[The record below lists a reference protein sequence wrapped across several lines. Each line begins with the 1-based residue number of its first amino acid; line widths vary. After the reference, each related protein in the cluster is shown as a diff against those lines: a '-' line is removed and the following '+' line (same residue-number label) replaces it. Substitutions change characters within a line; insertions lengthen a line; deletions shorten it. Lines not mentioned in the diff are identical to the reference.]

1 MKSVSQAS
9 GSSGGGGGGGE
20 TMSLVDAVKQAKA
33 GAAVKTTAADPE
45 DGLVME
51 TKLKIIEILQVRL
64 VRHLFGADLLDAHVK
79 SFLRSLLFVTVFFCS
94 KSREPHVKCW
104 QNLPWMLVFDFIV

>member
-9 GSSGGGGGGGE
+9 GSSGGGGGGGGE

-51 TKLKIIEILQVRL
+51 TKLKIIEILQVHVRL
-64 VRHLFGADLLDAHVK
+64 LRHVLGALVFEAHVK
-79 SFLRSLLFVTVFFCS
+79 SFLKVNFVCDCFF
-94 KSREPHVKCW
+94 V
-104 QNLPWMLVFDFIV
+104 

>member
-9 GSSGGGGGGGE
+9 GASSGGGGGE

-33 GAAVKTTAADPE
+33 GAVVKSTTADPE

-51 TKLKIIEILQVRL
+51 TKLKIIEILQVRRRTFGCIDHVL
-64 VRHLFGADLLDAHVK
+64 PVSDVAWLF
-79 SFLRSLLFVTVFFCS
+79 FL
-94 KSREPHVKCW
+94 
-104 QNLPWMLVFDFIV
+104 

>member
-51 TKLKIIEILQVRL
+51 TKLKIIEILQVHVRL
-64 VRHLFGADLLDAHVK
+64 LRHVLGALVFEAHVK
-79 SFLRSLLFVTVFFCS
+79 SFLKVNFVCDCFF
-94 KSREPHVKCW
+94 V
-104 QNLPWMLVFDFIV
+104 

>member
-9 GSSGGGGGGGE
+9 GSSGGGGGGGGE

-64 VRHLFGADLLDAHVK
+64 LRHVLGADLLDAHVK
-79 SFLRSLLFVTVFFCS
+79 SFLRSLLFVTVFFFAQRVGNHMS
-94 KSREPHVKCW
+94 KVGRICPGC
-104 QNLPWMLVFDFIV
+104 